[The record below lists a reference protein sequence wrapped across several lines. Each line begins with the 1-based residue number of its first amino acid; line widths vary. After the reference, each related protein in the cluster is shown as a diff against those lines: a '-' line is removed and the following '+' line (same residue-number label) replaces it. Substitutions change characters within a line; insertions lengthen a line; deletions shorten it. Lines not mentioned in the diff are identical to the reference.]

1 MGRVGNGTLLTPLNL
16 FANDDSGDEQTTN
29 TKSNVANDSQR
40 NVEQQR
46 CENSICQGQRYW
58 QPLESAQGEDNW
70 DVPDPMLLGIKAG
83 VNWSFRCDQK
93 VLPACADGESEID
106 SEDDSEEAELTDY
119 EYAEAVYDANYR
131 PSIPTGLAICVNG
144 SGVKVGV
151 DSAEGMGDDIDG
163 D

>member
-1 MGRVGNGTLLTPLNL
+1 VKIPFVKDNDTGN
-16 FANDDSGDEQTTN
+16 
-29 TKSNVANDSQR
+29 R
-40 NVEQQR
+40 
-46 CENSICQGQRYW
+46 W
-58 QPLESAQGEDNW
+58 
-70 DVPDPMLLGIKAG
+70 
-83 VNWSFRCDQK
+83 K
-93 VLPACADGESEID
+93 VLRVKITGTFLTQCFLASRQASTGPSSVIRRCYLLALMASQKLIQRMIQRKPK
-106 SEDDSEEAELTDY
+106 LTDY